1 MPSCAA
7 RGKTSLMSTVWDN
20 LKKHR
25 KQNIFHGLTKKNSYF
40 IIAAWKISHCVAW
53 RPFAAELHPLCP
65 TRNTPSQLL
74 AKGVQLTWQNLWCN
88 LEKTCAIF
96 FYLSLEKNK
105 LKKSF
110 TTGPQI
116 KKSCQNFAKRAN
128 FFFFFP
134 STSEAKNCRVKATKI
149 NHRLP
154 DRAATQIDQIWAQF
168 DEIKA

>member
-1 MPSCAA
+1 MMQS
-7 RGKTSLMSTVWDN
+7 RKN
-20 LKKHR
+20 LRH
-25 KQNIFHGLTKKNSYF
+25 F
-40 IIAAWKISHCVAW
+40 
-53 RPFAAELHPLCP
+53 
-65 TRNTPSQLL
+65 
-74 AKGVQLTWQNLWCN
+74 
-88 LEKTCAIF
+88 F

-116 KKSCQNFAKRAN
+116 KKKLPKFCEEGQ